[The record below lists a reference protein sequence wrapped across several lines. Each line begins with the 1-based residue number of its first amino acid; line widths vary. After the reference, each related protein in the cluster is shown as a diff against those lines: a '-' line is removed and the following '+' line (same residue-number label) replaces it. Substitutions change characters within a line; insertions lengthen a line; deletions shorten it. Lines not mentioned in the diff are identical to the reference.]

1 LFVVCKIQLKK
12 SKVFSFSLIQ
22 ICVKLNYRIIVHFFG
37 LLLLFNGGFM
47 LISAL
52 VSFIY
57 KDGVTLNLVF
67 SGVLVLVLGVISMLS
82 SLKHRKEMNRREG
95 YVVVAFGWII
105 MTLSGTIPY
114 LFTGAIPSFTNAFF
128 ETMSGYTTT
137 GASILNDIE
146 AMPKGILFWRSLT
159 HWIGG
164 MGIIVLAIAIL
175 PLLGIGGMELFAA
188 EAPGPSA
195 DKLHP
200 RITDTAKRLWLI
212 YFGYTAAETILLQVA
227 GMSFF
232 DAINHA
238 LCTLSTG
245 GFSTKNASVAYWN
258 GQPIIQYIIIVFM
271 FLAGTNFVLSYFAF
285 TGKVQ
290 KIIKDEEFKLY
301 FKFIIVFTVIA
312 ALIIYFKADVSAS
325 SIAHPMVWGEAE
337 SAFRHGSFQVI
348 SVITTTGFVTADY
361 TMWTP
366 FLVVLFFG
374 LMFLGGSAG
383 STSGGVK
390 VMRHLILIK
399 NGFLEFKRTLHPN
412 AVLPVRY
419 NNKAISG
426 EIVFN
431 ILGFFILYMLSFIIG
446 GLGFSMMGIEFESA
460 IGLAAS
466 SLGNVGPALGDFG
479 PVNNYSNLPSIGK
492 WWCSFLMLIGRL
504 ELFTVL
510 ILLTPFF
517 WRNR

>member
-1 LFVVCKIQLKK
+1 M
-12 SKVFSFSLIQ
+12 
-22 ICVKLNYRIIVHFFG
+22 
-37 LLLLFNGGFM
+37 LLA
-47 LISAL
+47 AL
-52 VSFIY
+52 MSFIY
-57 KDGVTLNLVF
+57 KDGVTTNILLSGILVIIAGGILMATTKNHKKELN
-67 SGVLVLVLGVISMLS
+67 
-82 SLKHRKEMNRREG
+82 KREG
-95 YVVVAFGWII
+95 YLVVSFGWIV
-105 MTLSGTIPY
+105 MALTGTLPY
-114 LFTGAIPSFTNAFF
+114 VLTDSIPSFTNAFF

-146 AMPKGILFWRSLT
+146 VIPKGVLFWRSLT

-175 PLLGIGGMELFAA
+175 PLLGIGGMQLFAA
-188 EAPGPSA
+188 EAPGPNA

-232 DAINHA
+232 DAINHS

-285 TGKVQ
+285 KGKVQ
-290 KIIKDEEFKLY
+290 KAIRDEEFKLY
-301 FKFIIVFTVIA
+301 FKFIALFTIIA
-312 ALIIYFKADVSAS
+312 ALIIYFRADFSIS
-325 SIAHPMVWGEAE
+325 SIDHPLVYGKAEA
-337 SAFRHGSFQVI
+337 SIRHGLFQVI
-348 SVITTTGFVTADY
+348 AIITTTGFVTADY
-361 TMWTP
+361 TLWTP
-366 FLVVLFFG
+366 FLVVFFFG

-390 VMRHLILIK
+390 VVRHMIMIK
-399 NGFLEFKRTLHPN
+399 NGFLEFKRALHPN

-419 NNKAISG
+419 NKKSVSG
-426 EIVFN
+426 NIVFN
-431 ILGFFILYMLSFIIG
+431 ILGFFILYMISFIVG
-446 GLGFSMMGIEFESA
+446 ALVFSMFQIDFESS
-460 IGLAAS
+460 IGLSAS
-466 SLGNVGPALGDFG
+466 SLGNVGPALGNFG
-479 PVNNYSNLPSIGK
+479 PVNNYAALPVLGK
-492 WWCSFLMLIGRL
+492 WWSAFLMLIGRL

>member
-1 LFVVCKIQLKK
+1 MKI
-12 SKVFSFSLIQ
+12 
-22 ICVKLNYRIIVHFFG
+22 NYDIIFYFFG

-47 LISAL
+47 LLATL
-52 VSFIY
+52 VSYIY
-57 KDGVTLNLVF
+57 DDGVTANLF
-67 SGVLVLVLGVISMLS
+67 LSGLAVVLFGVILMVATR
-82 SLKHRKEMNRREG
+82 KHSKEMNKREG
-95 YVVVAFGWII
+95 YMVVTFGWIV
-105 MTLSGTIPY
+105 MAVSGALPY
-114 LFTGAIPSFTNAFF
+114 MVTEVIPSFTSAFF

-137 GASILNDIE
+137 GATIINDIE
-146 AMPKGILFWRSLT
+146 AVPKGVLFWRSTT

-175 PLLGIGGMELFAA
+175 PLLGIGGMQLFTA

-212 YFGYTAAETILLQVA
+212 YFGYTAAETLLLKAA

-238 LCTLSTG
+238 MSTLSTG

-258 GQPIIQYIIIVFM
+258 DQPLIQYIIIAFM
-271 FLAGTNFVLSYFAF
+271 FLAGTNFVLSYYAF
-285 TGKVQ
+285 KGKVQ
-290 KIIKDEEFKLY
+290 KALRDEELNWY
-301 FKFIIVFTVIA
+301 FRFIVSFTIIA
-312 ALIIYFKADVSAS
+312 ALIIYFRADLSLS
-325 SIAHPMVWGEAE
+325 TLEHPMVLGKAE
-337 SAFRHGSFQVI
+337 SAFRHALFQVVT
-348 SVITTTGFVTADY
+348 VITTTGFITADY
-361 TMWTP
+361 TLWTP
-366 FLVVLFFG
+366 FLMVLFFG
-374 LMFLGGSAG
+374 IMFLGGSAG

-399 NGFLEFKRTLHPN
+399 NGFLEFKRAIHPN

-419 NNKAISG
+419 NSKAITG
-426 EIVFN
+426 EVVYN
-431 ILGFFILYMLSFIIG
+431 ILGFFILYMISFIVG
-446 GLGFSMMGIEFESA
+446 ALVFSMFEIDFKSA
-460 IGLAAS
+460 IGLSAS
-466 SLGNVGPALGDFG
+466 SLGNIGPALGDFG
-479 PVNNYSNLPSIGK
+479 PVNNFAALPPLAQ
-492 WWCSFLMLIGRL
+492 WWASFLMLIGRL

>member
-1 LFVVCKIQLKK
+1 M
-12 SKVFSFSLIQ
+12 
-22 ICVKLNYRIIVHFFG
+22 KLNYKIIFHFLGF
-37 LLLLFNGGFM
+37 LLLFNGGFM
-47 LISAL
+47 LLSAVISVIYNDG
-52 VSFIY
+52 VSFELFLA
-57 KDGVTLNLVF
+57 GVTTLAAGLFTMIFTRN
-67 SGVLVLVLGVISMLS
+67 
-82 SLKHRKEMNRREG
+82 HTKEMNKREG
-95 YVVVAFGWII
+95 YIVVALGWII
-105 MTLSGTIPY
+105 MSLSGTLPY
-114 LFTGAIPSFTNAFF
+114 VLTGSISGFTEAFF

-137 GASILNDIE
+137 GATILNDIE
-146 AMPKGILFWRSLT
+146 AMPKGVLFWRSLT

-175 PLLGIGGMELFAA
+175 PLLGIGGMQLFSA

-212 YFGYTAAETILLQVA
+212 YFGYTAAETLLLQLA

-258 GQPIIQYIIIVFM
+258 DQPVIQYIIMLFM

-285 TGKVQ
+285 KGKVQ
-290 KIIKDEEFKLY
+290 KIIHDEEFKLY
-301 FKFIIVFTVIA
+301 FKFILIFTIIVTMIV
-312 ALIIYFKADVSAS
+312 YFGADISAS
-325 SIAHPMVWGEAE
+325 SIKHPAVWGQEE
-337 SAFRHGSFQVI
+337 RVFRHSLFQVLSI
-348 SVITTTGFVTADY
+348 VTTTGFITADF
-361 TMWTP
+361 TQWTP
-366 FLVVLFFG
+366 FLTVFFFG
-374 LMFLGGSAG
+374 IMFLGGSAG

-390 VMRHLILIK
+390 VVRHLMLIK

-412 AVLPVRY
+412 AILPVRY
-419 NNKAISG
+419 NKRAVSG
-426 EIVFN
+426 DIVFN

-446 GLGFSMMGIEFESA
+446 SLVFSMFDIDFESS

-479 PVNNYSNLPSIGK
+479 PVNNYASLPPLAQ
-492 WWCSFLMLIGRL
+492 WWASFLMLIGRL